1 MASPDREQPPGGSE
15 DGPFREGPGANPRS
29 VIERATVALLIVA
42 SACILY
48 VAVWLFMAFQFRGAL
63 ETAVFGAPGGM
74 PTVTY
79 SDLELGGFPLRLSA
93 RMHDPALALAPLGA
107 QASWSAREAAA
118 EIPVWN
124 WSRISVSLV
133 GPHRFSATIGGV
145 TRTHTSPTGAVRAEI
160 QTADGRPVQGTLV
173 FERLALAA
181 TEAAES
187 VSVGAATVDVGLFP
201 ADEPT
206 DHSAAYEIRARVADV
221 VVPSALALPFG
232 RSIGLISLEARI
244 NGPVP
249 DERWPAALEAWRDAG
264 GTIDVGSLRLD
275 HGPLRVQ
282 GEGTFALDADMQPI
296 GAFTAQIRG
305 LFDLVEAL
313 RARGV
318 VEAGDAVMAKVVLGA
333 LARRPDDG
341 GPPVLNVPLTLQDR
355 ALYVG
360 PVRMLRVPPVRW
372 PAQKTDP

>member
-1 MASPDREQPPGGSE
+1 MTSKYPSSAPP
-15 DGPFREGPGANPRS
+15 
-29 VIERATVALLIVA
+29 
-42 SACILY
+42 
-48 VAVWLFMAFQFRGAL
+48 
-63 ETAVFGAPGGM
+63 
-74 PTVTY
+74 
-79 SDLELGGFPLRLSA
+79 
-93 RMHDPALALAPLGA
+93 
-107 QASWSAREAAA
+107 
-118 EIPVWN
+118 
-124 WSRISVSLV
+124 
-133 GPHRFSATIGGV
+133 
-145 TRTHTSPTGAVRAEI
+145 
-160 QTADGRPVQGTLV
+160 
-173 FERLALAA
+173 
-181 TEAAES
+181 
-187 VSVGAATVDVGLFP
+187 AATVDVGLFP